1 MLSASLARGWIFMSD
16 GEEEYS
22 LMDWVGTAIGI
33 VVAGFI
39 IFILIWPLIDPT
51 PDKSSTLQEN
61 IQKATEK

>member
-1 MLSASLARGWIFMSD
+1 MSD

-39 IFILIWPLIDPT
+39 IFILIWPQNDTT
-51 PDKSSTLQEN
+51 PDKSSTLKEN
-61 IQKATEK
+61 IQKATGK